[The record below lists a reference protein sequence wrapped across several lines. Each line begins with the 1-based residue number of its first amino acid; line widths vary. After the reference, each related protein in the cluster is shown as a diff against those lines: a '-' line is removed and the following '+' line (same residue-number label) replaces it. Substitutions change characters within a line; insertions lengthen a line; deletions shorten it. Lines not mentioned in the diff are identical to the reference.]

1 MDTRVEVGLTA
12 AVPWDRRGELPALVR
27 RLVDGWTGELYAEG
41 RDDGGE
47 RRDHNGELWWR
58 DAELTAL
65 AAAPLAGP
73 GGEVCC
79 LVTATFRLTAGG

>member
-12 AVPWDRRGELPALVR
+12 ALPWDRRDELPALVR
-27 RLVDGWTGELYAEG
+27 QLVDGWAVGL
-41 RDDGGE
+41 DDEARAGA
-47 RRDHNGELWWR
+47 GELWWR

-65 AAAPLAGP
+65 AAASLAGSD
-73 GGEVCC
+73 GDVCC